1 MQRFE
6 TEQQQVE
13 SRPDIKDSQVAGQLE
28 TQTRL
33 EDQCI
38 SQAEQLEVDQVSDTI
53 FSSADRQIM

>member
-13 SRPDIKDSQVAGQLE
+13 SQPDIKDSQLAGQLE

-33 EDQCI
+33 ED
-38 SQAEQLEVDQVSDTI
+38 
-53 FSSADRQIM
+53 